1 MGESASRPTGAGQR
15 RGRRH
20 GAASPEVA
28 PSSPEDMPAVPDL
41 SAAIPAQREDSP
53 PVPDSPPAPR
63 TVVDPCVCGH
73 AKEAHE
79 HYRQG
84 TDCGACGATAC
95 AAFRPAQPGPPDA
108 APRPSVRLRRHS
120 AT

>member
-1 MGESASRPTGAGQR
+1 MKGGTMGESASRPSGVGQR

-20 GAASPEVA
+20 GADSPEVA
-28 PSSPEDMPAVPDL
+28 PSSPEDAAAVPDL
-41 SAAIPAQREDSP
+41 RTAIPAQRDDSP
-53 PVPDSPPAPR
+53 PVPDSPQAPGPD
-63 TVVDPCVCGH
+63 VVDHCVCGH

-95 AAFRPAQPGPPDA
+95 AAFRPSA
-108 APRPSVRLRRHS
+108 APPAVC
-120 AT
+120 